1 MLMKAVQGWDSFDGR
16 YLRSWLIRL
25 LRNEFIDELRRRKVR
40 PQTEFLESDEGAW
53 ASEAPIDVT
62 RLSMQEI
69 LAAVDRL
76 PEEYRT
82 VLSLADIEELS
93 YEEISDALE
102 LPLGTVRSRLFR
114 ARRLMRRAL
123 PHYG

>member
-25 LRNEFIDELRRRKVR
+25 LRNEFIDELRRRKAR

-53 ASEAPIDVT
+53 ASEAPIDVA

>member
-25 LRNEFIDELRRRKVR
+25 LRNEFIDELRRRKAR